1 MKGTIIKLCVAAMM
15 LTAAQTALS
24 DTSYLPVVQ
33 KNGENCY
40 YYSAEKG
47 ESVYGIV
54 NKFGWDTDTFMRYNP
69 DASELKGGQVV
80 YYPCVTDKDSPAPGR
95 PEESSVAAE
104 KQYTRGNIPEISVS
118 ELAKATATVRTGS
131 ATVAKDV
138 NPEKYKVR
146 TGDTFASITKAKRTG
161 IKALFRGNPGLTPEN
176 LESGAEIMVF
186 PGTDME
192 NAAYRNVTEQ
202 VRSGQ
207 KKYKVKQKDTWQSIA
222 RKNHIDTLQLKDA
235 NPEVKILQ
243 KGTRIVIPHFKD
255 TVVNRL
261 MPVEDVR
268 VNTPAGL
275 SEIYREARTRLD
287 RNGVAKDSGTLD
299 VTVLVSC
306 DDSNGRRRD
315 LEFLRGFMLGLEGH
329 DRTGTKIR
337 LKGVDLADYGSLS
350 HALRSG
356 DFDDVDVITCSVD
369 RDFPEELVS
378 FCKER
383 GIMLVN
389 VFDAKTDISSALAT
403 GVQLLPPSS
412 YFYDRASD
420 FLTRVMSDRTFIF
433 VDYDSSDDDNMS
445 GAMMQRLQDSGIKK
459 IVTLADADALAA
471 YSFNPASSY
480 TVISDAGTKDNI
492 SKTLGTLEEIVD
504 KYPNMPLSIVGRPNW
519 MVYSTSLEKLFRKL
533 DTYIPSRFLFDDD
546 SQQSRDFTS
555 KYKSFFKSAPL
566 RSMPM
571 YSVMGYDVATYFV
584 DQYLKTGGDLN
595 YAEPAEGM
603 LQLDFR
609 LDRPEVWDGFMN
621 RRVYL
626 LHFTPFATTD
636 KISL

>member
-1 MKGTIIKLCVAAMM
+1 MKGTIIKLSVAAMM

-69 DASELKGGQVV
+69 DASNLKGGQVV
-80 YYPCVTDKDSPAPGR
+80 YYPCVADKDSPAPGR
-95 PEESSVAAE
+95 PEEPSVAAE
-104 KQYTRGNIPEISVS
+104 KLPARGNIPEISVS
-118 ELAKATATVRTGS
+118 ELAKATATARTGS
-131 ATVAKDV
+131 ATVVKDV

-146 TGDTFASITKAKRTG
+146 TGDTFASITKARRTG

-176 LESGAEIMVF
+176 LEPGVEVMVF

-207 KKYKVKQKDTWQSIA
+207 KKYKVKQKDTWYSIA
-222 RKNHIDTLQLKDA
+222 RKNHIDTLQLMGA
-235 NPEVKILQ
+235 NPEVKLLQ

-255 TVVNRL
+255 TVVNKL
-261 MPVEDVR
+261 VPVEDAR
-268 VNTPAGL
+268 VNSLGGL
-275 SEIYREARTRLD
+275 REIYKEVKTRHCK
-287 RNGVAKDSGTLD
+287 NGMAKPANTLD
-299 VTVLVSC
+299 VAVLVSC
-306 DDSNGRRRD
+306 DDANGRRRD
-315 LEFLRGFMLGLEGH
+315 LEFLRGFMLGLDGRKPS
-329 DRTGTKIR
+329 DSSVK
-337 LKGVDLADYGSLS
+337 LKGVDLADYGSLTR
-350 HALRSG
+350 ALKSG

-369 RDFPEELVS
+369 KEFPQELVS

-383 GIMLVN
+383 NIMLVN

-433 VDYDSSDDDNMS
+433 VDYDSSDDENMS

-459 IVTLADADALAA
+459 IVNLADADALAA
-471 YSFNPASSY
+471 YDFNPASSY

-492 SKTLGTLEEIVD
+492 SKTLDTLEAIVD

-519 MVYSTSLEKLFRKL
+519 MVYSSSLEKLFRKL

-555 KYKSFFKSAPL
+555 RYKSFFNSAPL

-584 DQYLKTGGDLN
+584 DQCLETGVDLN

-609 LDRPEVWDGFMN
+609 LDRPEMWDGFMN

>member
-1 MKGTIIKLCVAAMM
+1 MM

-33 KNGENCY
+33 RNGEDCY

-80 YYPCVTDKDSPAPGR
+80 YYPCVTDKDFPAPAR
-95 PEESSVAAE
+95 PEESSVPAE
-104 KQYTRGNIPEISVS
+104 KQPTRGNTLEISVS
-118 ELAKATATVRTGS
+118 ELSKTTAAARTGS
-131 ATVAKDV
+131 ATVVQDV
-138 NPEKYKVR
+138 DPKKYKVQA
-146 TGDTFASITKAKRTG
+146 GDTFASITKARRTG
-161 IKALFRGNPGLTPEN
+161 IKALFKGNPGLTPEN
-176 LESGAEIMVF
+176 LEPGVEIMVF

-202 VRSGQ
+202 VRSGH
-207 KKYKVKQKDTWQSIA
+207 KKYKVKQKDTWYSIA
-222 RKNHIDTLQLKDA
+222 RKNHIDTLQLMGS
-235 NPEVKILQ
+235 NPEVKLLQ

-255 TVVNRL
+255 TLVNKL
-261 MPVEDVR
+261 VPVEDAR
-268 VNTPAGL
+268 VNSLGGL
-275 SEIYREARTRLD
+275 TEIYREVKARHYE
-287 RNGVAKDSGTLD
+287 NGTAKPANMLAVA
-299 VTVLVSC
+299 VLVSC
-306 DDSNGRRRD
+306 DDANGRRRD
-315 LEFLRGFMLGLEGH
+315 LEFLRGFMLGLDGRKSS
-329 DRTGTKIR
+329 DSSVK
-337 LKGVDLADYGSLS
+337 LKGVDLADYGSLTR
-350 HALRSG
+350 ALQSG

-369 RDFPEELVS
+369 KNFPEELVR
-378 FCKER
+378 FCRDR

-389 VFDAKTDISSALAT
+389 VFDAKTDISSDLPT

-433 VDYDSSDDDNMS
+433 VDYDSTDDDNMS
-445 GAMMQRLQDSGIKK
+445 GAMMQRLQDSGIMK
-459 IVTLADADALAA
+459 IVNLADSEALAA
-471 YSFNPASSY
+471 YAFNPASSY

-492 SKTLGTLEEIVD
+492 YKTLGTLEEIVD

-546 SQQSRDFTS
+546 SIQSKDFTA

-584 DQYLKTGGDLN
+584 DQYLKTEGDLN
-595 YAEPAEGM
+595 RAEPAEGM
-603 LQLDFR
+603 LQLDFK
-609 LDRPEVWDGFMN
+609 LDRPEMWDGFMN